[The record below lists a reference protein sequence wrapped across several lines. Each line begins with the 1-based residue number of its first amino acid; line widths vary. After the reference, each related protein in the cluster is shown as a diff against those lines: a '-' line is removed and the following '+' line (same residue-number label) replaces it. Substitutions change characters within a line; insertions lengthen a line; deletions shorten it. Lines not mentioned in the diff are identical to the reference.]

1 MSVELMN
8 AYPLYSND
16 ANPEQDGKSMVAIS
30 FQFGDDLTG
39 QLNVVVDED
48 VSDLSNDEK
57 VDKAKEKLLEKLTN
71 EQEG

>member
-39 QLNVVVDED
+39 QLNV
-48 VSDLSNDEK
+48 K
-57 VDKAKEKLLEKLTN
+57 VDSDVRHLSDEEKIALAKTMVKTLAFKEE
-71 EQEG
+71 

>member
-1 MSVELMN
+1 MIQLMTS
-8 AYPLYSND
+8 YPLYSNRLHPD
-16 ANPEQDGKSMVAIS
+16 QDGKTMVAIS

-48 VSDLSNDEK
+48 IADLSIEEK
-57 VDKAKEKLLEKLTN
+57 VNKAKEKLLEKLTN

>member
-39 QLNVVVDED
+39 QLNV
-48 VSDLSNDEK
+48 K
-57 VDKAKEKLLEKLTN
+57 VDSDVRHLSDEEKITLAKAMVKSLAFKEE
-71 EQEG
+71 

>member
-16 ANPEQDGKSMVAIS
+16 ANPEQGGKSMVAIS

-39 QLNVVVDED
+39 QLNV
-48 VSDLSNDEK
+48 K
-57 VDKAKEKLLEKLTN
+57 VDSDVRHLSDEEKIALAKAMVKTLAFKEE
-71 EQEG
+71 